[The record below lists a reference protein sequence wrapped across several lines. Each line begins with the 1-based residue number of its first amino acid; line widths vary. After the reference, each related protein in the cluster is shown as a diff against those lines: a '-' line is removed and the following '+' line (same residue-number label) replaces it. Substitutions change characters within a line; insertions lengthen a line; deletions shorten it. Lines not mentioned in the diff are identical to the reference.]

1 MAVFSLREYSQVDLI
16 SGKFTFQNYTDLF
29 SAYYFRLF
37 TRTLRV
43 ALWTAVLSAILGFPI
58 AYFIARAT
66 PRVKSVA
73 IFLVISP
80 LMISTVIRVF
90 GTTLLLNPNGI
101 VNQIIELIGLPP
113 LRVLHT
119 ETAVVIGLIQ
129 MLIPFMV
136 LPIVS
141 ALERIPVT
149 LEEAAQNLGANW
161 WRAFVAIILPLSL
174 PGLVSGAI
182 LTYTLAVSAL
192 VIPALLGGA
201 GDRMLGQQIY
211 DQMFVAFNWP
221 AASALS
227 VTLVILTGILAAIAL
242 VLSARTRV
250 IGGRDE

>member
-1 MAVFSLREYSQVDLI
+1 
-16 SGKFTFQNYTDLF
+16 
-29 SAYYFRLF
+29 
-37 TRTLRV
+37 
-43 ALWTAVLSAILGFPI
+43 
-58 AYFIARAT
+58 
-66 PRVKSVA
+66 
-73 IFLVISP
+73 
-80 LMISTVIRVF
+80 
-90 GTTLLLNPNGI
+90 LLLNSNGI
-101 VNQIIELIGLPP
+101 VNQIIGLIGLPP

-119 ETAVVIGLIQ
+119 ETAIVIGLIQ

-161 WRAFVAIILPLSL
+161 WRAFLAIILPLSL

-227 VTLVILTGILAAIAL
+227 VTLVILTGILAVIAL
-242 VLSARTRV
+242 ALSARARV
-250 IGGRDE
+250 AGERDE